1 MLLRARGAHTAAGAP
16 QPPTFSHC
24 AHKTLAGHS
33 SHLNRVTLGIKD
45 NAQMEAHQGA
55 LCPTLTTPISGQETD
70 LQVRIF

>member
-33 SHLNRVTLGIKD
+33 SHLNRVTSGIKD
-45 NAQMEAHQGA
+45 NAQMEAHLGA